1 MIYIVI
7 YDKLKTKIRGGIN
20 RSKHDNSAE
29 YNRLFEQYN
38 KKSNEELS
46 EIVNPESGYTEIAQ
60 KVASDILNSDRT
72 EYYKNMKIKQS
83 QTTESDKDETLLD
96 IRNDIHAIKN
106 MLMFFVILTV
116 LGLVFGFY
124 TVFVTI
130 PKLF

>member
-1 MIYIVI
+1 M
-7 YDKLKTKIRGGIN
+7 N
-20 RSKHDNSAE
+20 MSKHDNSAE

-46 EIVNPESGYTEIAQ
+46 EIVNPENGYTEIAQ

-72 EYYKNMKIKQS
+72 EYYKNIEIKQL

-124 TVFVTI
+124 TVFVTM

>member
-1 MIYIVI
+1 M
-7 YDKLKTKIRGGIN
+7 
-20 RSKHDNSAE
+20 SKHDNSAE
-29 YNRLFEQYN
+29 YNRLFKQYN
-38 KKSNEELS
+38 KKSDEELS

-72 EYYKNMKIKQS
+72 EYYKNIKIKQS

-124 TVFVTI
+124 TVFVTM

>member
-1 MIYIVI
+1 M
-7 YDKLKTKIRGGIN
+7 N
-20 RSKHDNSAE
+20 MSKHDNSAE

-38 KKSNEELS
+38 KKSDEELS

-60 KVASDILNSDRT
+60 NVASDILNSDRT
-72 EYYKNMKIKQS
+72 EYYKNIKITQS

-124 TVFVTI
+124 IVFVTM

>member
-1 MIYIVI
+1 M
-7 YDKLKTKIRGGIN
+7 
-20 RSKHDNSAE
+20 SKHDNSAE

-38 KKSNEELS
+38 KKSDEELS

-72 EYYKNMKIKQS
+72 EYYKNIKIKQS
-83 QTTESDKDETLLD
+83 QITESDKDETLLD

-116 LGLVFGFY
+116 FGLVFGFY

>member
-1 MIYIVI
+1 M
-7 YDKLKTKIRGGIN
+7 N
-20 RSKHDNSAE
+20 MSKHDNSAE

-46 EIVNPESGYTEIAQ
+46 EIVNQENGYTEIAQ

-72 EYYKNMKIKQS
+72 EYYKNIEIKQL

-116 LGLVFGFY
+116 L
-124 TVFVTI
+124 
-130 PKLF
+130 

>member
-1 MIYIVI
+1 M
-7 YDKLKTKIRGGIN
+7 
-20 RSKHDNSAE
+20 SKHDNSAE
-29 YNRLFEQYN
+29 YNHLFEQYN
-38 KKSNEELS
+38 KKSDEELS

-72 EYYKNMKIKQS
+72 EYYKNIKIKQS
-83 QTTESDKDETLLD
+83 QITESDKDETLLD

-116 LGLVFGFY
+116 FGLVFGFY

>member
-1 MIYIVI
+1 M
-7 YDKLKTKIRGGIN
+7 N
-20 RSKHDNSAE
+20 MSKHDNSAE

-38 KKSNEELS
+38 KKSDEELS
-46 EIVNPESGYTEIAQ
+46 EIANSESGYTEIAQ
-60 KVASDILNSDRT
+60 KVASDILNSDRE
-72 EYYKNMKIKQS
+72 EYYKNIKIKQS

-106 MLMFFVILTV
+106 MLIFFVVLTI

-124 TVFVTI
+124 TIFVTM

>member
-1 MIYIVI
+1 M
-7 YDKLKTKIRGGIN
+7 
-20 RSKHDNSAE
+20 SKHDNSAE

-46 EIVNPESGYTEIAQ
+46 EIVNPESGYTEIA
-60 KVASDILNSDRT
+60 KNVAFDILNSDRT
-72 EYYKNMKIKQS
+72 EYYKNIKIKQS
-83 QTTESDKDETLLD
+83 QTTESYKDETLLD

-124 TVFVTI
+124 TVFVTM

>member
-1 MIYIVI
+1 M
-7 YDKLKTKIRGGIN
+7 T
-20 RSKHDNSAE
+20 KHDNLSE
-29 YNRLFEQYN
+29 YDRLFEQYN
-38 KKSNEELS
+38 KKSDEELL

-96 IRNDIHAIKN
+96 IRSDIHAIKN
-106 MLMFFVILTV
+106 MLMFFVILTI

-130 PKLF
+130 LKLF

>member
-1 MIYIVI
+1 M
-7 YDKLKTKIRGGIN
+7 N
-20 RSKHDNSAE
+20 MSKHDNSAE

-38 KKSNEELS
+38 KKSDEELS

-72 EYYKNMKIKQS
+72 EYYKNIEIKQL

>member
-1 MIYIVI
+1 M
-7 YDKLKTKIRGGIN
+7 T
-20 RSKHDNSAE
+20 KHDNLSE

-38 KKSNEELS
+38 KKSDEELS

-72 EYYKNMKIKQS
+72 EYYKNIKIKQS

-124 TVFVTI
+124 TVFVTM

>member
-1 MIYIVI
+1 M
-7 YDKLKTKIRGGIN
+7 N
-20 RSKHDNSAE
+20 MSKHDNSAE

-72 EYYKNMKIKQS
+72 EYYKNIKIKQS

-124 TVFVTI
+124 TVFVTM

>member
-1 MIYIVI
+1 M
-7 YDKLKTKIRGGIN
+7 T
-20 RSKHDNSAE
+20 KHDNLSA

-38 KKSNEELS
+38 KKSDEELS

-72 EYYKNMKIKQS
+72 EYYKNIEIKQL

-124 TVFVTI
+124 TVFVTM

>member
-1 MIYIVI
+1 M
-7 YDKLKTKIRGGIN
+7 N
-20 RSKHDNSAE
+20 MSKHDNSAE

-46 EIVNPESGYTEIAQ
+46 EIVNPENGYTEIAQ

-72 EYYKNMKIKQS
+72 EYYKNIKIKQS

-124 TVFVTI
+124 TVFVTM

>member
-1 MIYIVI
+1 M
-7 YDKLKTKIRGGIN
+7 
-20 RSKHDNSAE
+20 SKHDNSAE

-38 KKSNEELS
+38 KKSDEELS

-72 EYYKNMKIKQS
+72 EYYKNIKIKQS

-116 LGLVFGFY
+116 LGLLFGFY
-124 TVFVTI
+124 TVFVTM

>member
-1 MIYIVI
+1 M
-7 YDKLKTKIRGGIN
+7 N
-20 RSKHDNSAE
+20 MSKHDNSAE

-38 KKSNEELS
+38 KKSDEELS
-46 EIVNPESGYTEIAQ
+46 EIISPENGYTEIAQ

>member
-1 MIYIVI
+1 M
-7 YDKLKTKIRGGIN
+7 N
-20 RSKHDNSAE
+20 MSKHDNLAE

-38 KKSNEELS
+38 KKSDEELL
-46 EIVNPESGYTEIAQ
+46 EIVSPENGYTEIAQ

>member
-1 MIYIVI
+1 M
-7 YDKLKTKIRGGIN
+7 N
-20 RSKHDNSAE
+20 MSKHDNSAE

-46 EIVNPESGYTEIAQ
+46 EIVNQENGYTEIAQ

-72 EYYKNMKIKQS
+72 EYYKNIEIKQL

>member
-1 MIYIVI
+1 M
-7 YDKLKTKIRGGIN
+7 
-20 RSKHDNSAE
+20 SKHDNSAE

-38 KKSNEELS
+38 KKSDEELS

>member
-1 MIYIVI
+1 M
-7 YDKLKTKIRGGIN
+7 N
-20 RSKHDNSAE
+20 MSKHDNSAE

-46 EIVNPESGYTEIAQ
+46 EIVNPENGYTEIAQ

-72 EYYKNMKIKQS
+72 EYYKNIEIKQL

-106 MLMFFVILTV
+106 ILMFFVILTV

-124 TVFVTI
+124 TVFVTM

>member
-1 MIYIVI
+1 M
-7 YDKLKTKIRGGIN
+7 
-20 RSKHDNSAE
+20 SKHDNSAE

-72 EYYKNMKIKQS
+72 EYYKNIKIKQS

-124 TVFVTI
+124 TVFVTM

>member
-1 MIYIVI
+1 M
-7 YDKLKTKIRGGIN
+7 
-20 RSKHDNSAE
+20 SKHDNSAE

-46 EIVNPESGYTEIAQ
+46 EIVNPENGYTEIAQ

-72 EYYKNMKIKQS
+72 EYYKNIEIKQL

-124 TVFVTI
+124 TVFVTM

>member
-1 MIYIVI
+1 M
-7 YDKLKTKIRGGIN
+7 N
-20 RSKHDNSAE
+20 MSKHDNSAE

-72 EYYKNMKIKQS
+72 EYYKNIKIKQS

-124 TVFVTI
+124 IVFVTM

>member
-1 MIYIVI
+1 M
-7 YDKLKTKIRGGIN
+7 
-20 RSKHDNSAE
+20 SKHDNSAE

-38 KKSNEELS
+38 KKSDEELS
-46 EIVNPESGYTEIAQ
+46 EIVNSESSYTEIAQ

>member
-1 MIYIVI
+1 M
-7 YDKLKTKIRGGIN
+7 N
-20 RSKHDNSAE
+20 MSKHDNSAE

-38 KKSNEELS
+38 KKSDEELS
-46 EIVNPESGYTEIAQ
+46 EIVNPESGYTEIAK

-72 EYYKNMKIKQS
+72 EYYKNIKIKQS

>member
-1 MIYIVI
+1 M
-7 YDKLKTKIRGGIN
+7 
-20 RSKHDNSAE
+20 SKHDNSAE

-46 EIVNPESGYTEIAQ
+46 EIVNPENGYTEIAQ

-72 EYYKNMKIKQS
+72 EYYKNIKIKQS

-124 TVFVTI
+124 TVFVTM

>member
-1 MIYIVI
+1 M
-7 YDKLKTKIRGGIN
+7 T
-20 RSKHDNSAE
+20 KHDNLSE

-38 KKSNEELS
+38 KKSDEELS

-72 EYYKNMKIKQS
+72 EYYKNIKIKQL
-83 QTTESDKDETLLD
+83 QTAESDKDEALLN
-96 IRNDIHAIKN
+96 IRNDIHTIKN

>member
-1 MIYIVI
+1 M
-7 YDKLKTKIRGGIN
+7 
-20 RSKHDNSAE
+20 SKHDNSAE

-38 KKSNEELS
+38 KKSDEELS

-72 EYYKNMKIKQS
+72 EYYKNIEIKQL

>member
-1 MIYIVI
+1 M
-7 YDKLKTKIRGGIN
+7 T
-20 RSKHDNSAE
+20 KHDNLSE

-38 KKSNEELS
+38 KKSDEELS
-46 EIVNPESGYTEIAQ
+46 EIVNSESGYTEIAQ

-72 EYYKNMKIKQS
+72 EYYKNIKIKQS

>member
-1 MIYIVI
+1 M
-7 YDKLKTKIRGGIN
+7 N
-20 RSKHDNSAE
+20 MSKHDNSAE

-38 KKSNEELS
+38 KKSDEELS
-46 EIVNPESGYTEIAQ
+46 EIVSPESDYTEIAQ

-72 EYYKNMKIKQS
+72 EYYKNIKIKQS
-83 QTTESDKDETLLD
+83 QTTESDKDETLLN

-106 MLMFFVILTV
+106 MLMFFVILTI

-124 TVFVTI
+124 TVFVTM

>member
-1 MIYIVI
+1 M
-7 YDKLKTKIRGGIN
+7 
-20 RSKHDNSAE
+20 SKHDNSAE

-38 KKSNEELS
+38 KKSDEELS
-46 EIVNPESGYTEIAQ
+46 EIANPESGYTEIAQ

-106 MLMFFVILTV
+106 MLMFFVVLTV
-116 LGLVFGFY
+116 FGLVFGFY
-124 TVFVTI
+124 TLFVTI

>member
-1 MIYIVI
+1 M
-7 YDKLKTKIRGGIN
+7 LQ
-20 RSKHDNSAE
+20 HDNSAE

-46 EIVNPESGYTEIAQ
+46 EIVNPVNGYTEIAQ

-72 EYYKNMKIKQS
+72 EYYEKLKIKQP
-83 QTTESDKDETLLD
+83 QNIESDDDILLD
-96 IRNDIHAIKN
+96 IRNDIHSIKN
-106 MLMFFVILTV
+106 MLIFFVVLTV

-124 TVFVTI
+124 AVFVTI

>member
-1 MIYIVI
+1 M
-7 YDKLKTKIRGGIN
+7 LQ
-20 RSKHDNSAE
+20 HDNSAE

-46 EIVNPESGYTEIAQ
+46 EIVNPENGYTEIAQ

-72 EYYKNMKIKQS
+72 EYYEKLKIKQP
-83 QTTESDKDETLLD
+83 QNIESDDDILLD
-96 IRNDIHAIKN
+96 IRNDIHSIKN
-106 MLMFFVILTV
+106 MLIFFVVLTV

>member
-1 MIYIVI
+1 M
-7 YDKLKTKIRGGIN
+7 N
-20 RSKHDNSAE
+20 MSKHDNSAE

-72 EYYKNMKIKQS
+72 EYYKNIKIKQS

-106 MLMFFVILTV
+106 MLMFFVILTI